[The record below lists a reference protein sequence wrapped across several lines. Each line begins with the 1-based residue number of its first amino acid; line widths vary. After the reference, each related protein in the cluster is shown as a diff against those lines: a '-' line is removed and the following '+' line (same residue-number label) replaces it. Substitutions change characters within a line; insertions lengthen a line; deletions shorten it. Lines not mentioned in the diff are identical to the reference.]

1 MKEGASRE
9 IARERD
15 LALRDLQVLAAE
27 IRAHEQAM
35 RLGIRLRSRPAAERP
50 SARAP
55 HGFGRD
61 WSSSSPGNQV

>member
-35 RLGIRLRSRPAAERP
+35 RLGIRRSRPAAERP

-55 HGFGRD
+55 NGFGRD